1 MIEILNGIQETV
13 KFKEDTN
20 LRLYNNDEAE
30 DYPKHWH
37 APLEIIMPTVSGY
50 EATCS
55 NINYK
60 LQEGDILI
68 INPGVIHSLKAP
80 PLGERLIFQA
90 DYSILRRIKE
100 LETTLSTIAPA
111 LLITAEESRITH
123 DHIQE
128 LMYSIKDE
136 YFSDAPMSEASVYA
150 KLIEIFVRIGRE
162 YSPTTRL
169 FHVNN
174 SKKKEYKE
182 KFVSICEYINEHC
195 TENMSLDDAAQMAG
209 FSKYHFSRLFKCFT
223 NVSYYKYVNQKRIAH
238 AENLLI
244 DPALTVTEVA
254 LQSGFDS
261 LSAFIRMFKI
271 VKGVTPTEFKMM
283 YDP

>member
-13 KFKEDTN
+13 IFKEDTN
-20 LRLYNNDEAE
+20 LILYNNDEAE

-37 APLEIIMPTVSGY
+37 APLEIIMPTINGY

-55 NINYK
+55 NIEYH

-80 PLGERLIFQA
+80 AYGERLIFQA

-111 LLITAEESRITH
+111 LLITAEDSELAH
-123 DHIQE
+123 EHIQE
-128 LMYSIKDE
+128 LMYSIRDI
-136 YFSDAPMSEASVYA
+136 YFSDASMSEAYAYA
-150 KLIEIFVRIGRE
+150 KLIEIFVWIGRE
-162 YSPTTRL
+162 YSPATRL
-169 FHVNN
+169 FHVNT
-174 SKKKEYKE
+174 SKRKEYTE
-182 KFVSICEYINEHC
+182 KFVAICEYINEHC
-195 TENMSLDDAAQMAG
+195 TENISLDDAARLAG

-223 NVSYYKYVNQKRIAH
+223 NVSYYKYVNQRRIAH

-244 DPALTVTEVA
+244 DPSITVTEVA

-283 YDP
+283 YLP

>member
-1 MIEILNGIQETV
+1 
-13 KFKEDTN
+13 
-20 LRLYNNDEAE
+20 
-30 DYPKHWH
+30 
-37 APLEIIMPTVSGY
+37 MPTVSGY

-174 SKKKEYKE
+174 SKKKEYTE